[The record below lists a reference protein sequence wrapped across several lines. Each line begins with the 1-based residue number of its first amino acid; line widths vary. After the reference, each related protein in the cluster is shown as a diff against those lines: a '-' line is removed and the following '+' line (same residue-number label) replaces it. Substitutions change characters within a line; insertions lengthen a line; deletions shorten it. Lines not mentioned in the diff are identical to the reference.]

1 MHTHIIGYA
10 QKEKIETVRID
21 STAVKTDIHHPTD
34 STLLAD
40 GIRVITRWLIEGKEL
55 VPIPSY
61 LFSDHRRVVK
71 ERILTIL
78 NARKDTVHLHSGS
91 PDKVWYFEH
100 HVLPV
105 ETTACH
111 GGQHQFCPGTKDL

>member
-1 MHTHIIGYA
+1 
-10 QKEKIETVRID
+10 
-21 STAVKTDIHHPTD
+21 
-34 STLLAD
+34 
-40 GIRVITRWLIEGKEL
+40 
-55 VPIPSY
+55 
-61 LFSDHRRVVK
+61 
-71 ERILTIL
+71 LTIL